1 MFNPNRTVIEAFV
14 GHCIERYRETFP
26 NRDLGHEDVIDQAAR
41 TALETLL
48 GCDCPYHDLEHTV
61 LVTDV
66 GQTILRGRM
75 ISQGDVSPHEWL
87 HAVVALL
94 FHDIGYVRG
103 LLREDAG
110 GAYIT
115 DQTGQRV
122 TPPVGATD
130 AFMMPYHVT
139 RSCIFVQERF
149 AGDQTVDVE
158 TVCSYIEMTRFPVP
172 TDQHYQRLDTIA
184 GLVRAADLIGQ
195 MGDPL
200 YPQKLSRL
208 FTEFAETGEADRLGY
223 ANAAELRNGFPEF
236 FYDQVCPYITE
247 GLRFLR
253 KTQEGRQWIANL
265 FHHVHELQGDADLDR
280 PNGLEPGDR
289 TVPHIAI
296 NNR

>member
-14 GHCIERYRETFP
+14 SHCNERYREAFP
-26 NRDLGHEDVIDQAAR
+26 NRELGHEDVLDQAVR

-48 GCDCPYHDLEHTV
+48 GCNCPYHDMEHTI

-66 GQTILRGRM
+66 GLTILRGRL

-87 HAVVALL
+87 HVVIALL
-94 FHDIGYVRG
+94 FHDIGYLRG
-103 LLREDAG
+103 LLRDDDTDSYIIDASG
-110 GAYIT
+110 KRI
-115 DQTGQRV
+115 

-130 AFMMPYHVT
+130 AFLMPHHVN

-149 AGDQTVDVE
+149 AGDPGIDAATAAG
-158 TVCSYIEMTRFPVP
+158 YIEMTRFPVP
-172 TDQHYQRLDTIA
+172 AEPHYQRLDSFGA
-184 GLVRAADLIGQ
+184 LVRAADLIGQ

-208 FTEFAETGEADRLGY
+208 YMEFVETGEAERLGY
-223 ANAAELRNGFPEF
+223 SNPAELRGGFPKF
-236 FYDQVCPYITE
+236 FYAQVYPYITE

-253 KTQEGRQWIANL
+253 RTQEGQQWIANL
-265 FHHVHELQGDADLDR
+265 FHHVYELQGDSQAER
-280 PNGLEPGDR
+280 PPGLQIYPHL
-289 TVPHIAI
+289 PHIAV